1 MVILHHFKYSKT
13 HCSTIFLCPNGHE
26 KCHINPSGYQWFDL
40 TKDDPKY
47 ILVEAKKAENKKLI
61 EIIGKS
67 NDIRSMTVDEYEIY
81 IDDYIKKSKIPDI
94 NEWIKI

>member
-1 MVILHHFKYSKT
+1 MK
-13 HCSTIFLCPNGHE
+13 IFLHLILFIFI
-26 KCHINPSGYQWFDL
+26 INCSL
-40 TKDDPKY
+40 NSESKY
-47 ILVEAKKAENKKLI
+47 WTEDTIKKKTENKRLI

-81 IDDYIKKSKIPDI
+81 IDDYIKKSKYPDI